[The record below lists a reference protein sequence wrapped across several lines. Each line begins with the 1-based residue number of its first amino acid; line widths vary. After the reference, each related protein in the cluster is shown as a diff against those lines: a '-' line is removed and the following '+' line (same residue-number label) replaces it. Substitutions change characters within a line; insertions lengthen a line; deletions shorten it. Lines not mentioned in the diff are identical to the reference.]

1 MNGSCI
7 LLPSLQRQY
16 FREAHTFPEYGI
28 YQQLIEKSCKHTINN
43 RRKTEPCKHF
53 TEINSVYIC
62 VCMQTGMLKI
72 DIDATCCKSAYYVSQ
87 YLTYYTS
94 RHFYLPLCLNSHP
107 PPFNWKFW
115 KIPSQKH
122 ETGQKGHGAAACR
135 FVKSFAFPFD
145 KFYLSEVFVTET
157 KRQLSSAGSST
168 KWSLECTDCQ

>member
-62 VCMQTGMLKI
+62 VCVQTGMLKI

-87 YLTYYTS
+87 YLAYYTS

-107 PPFNWKFW
+107 PLIEN
-115 KIPSQKH
+115 
-122 ETGQKGHGAAACR
+122 
-135 FVKSFAFPFD
+135 
-145 KFYLSEVFVTET
+145 SEKYPARNMKLDRKDMVLQ
-157 KRQLSSAGSST
+157 RAG
-168 KWSLECTDCQ
+168 L